1 MTRPPGRRGSGGTR
15 PRRARG
21 RKRAG
26 TTSSSG
32 CVLLI
37 AGLAGNVTLLGLI
50 LVGLG
55 ADWQVW

>member
-15 PRRARG
+15 PRKARG
-21 RKRAG
+21 RKRAR
-26 TTSSSG
+26 TTSSG
-32 CVLLI
+32 CVLLV

-55 ADWQVW
+55 ADWQVWR